1 MEETKQEVTGEG
13 QQAVRAEKMQQ
24 KPEVAPK
31 KKKMNGWLKLLIILI
46 VIVIVLAI
54 AASATGVYAVPGVS
68 SVFGMNKPK
77 DLGIKA
83 SPEALASLEKKI
95 PMEIK
100 SEQKSYGDLS
110 QVFVG
115 TLPYKG
121 KTTDEEITSF
131 LQRFEGN
138 NPIFSGTQVK
148 FIEGGMELS
157 SMVNYQINA
166 PAYAKVMVTR
176 TGTQSIAL
184 DVVEGKLGIFNV
196 PEEYLQ
202 QVEDWAEDQINT
214 KMNEIEGFSMTSL
227 EYHDG
232 ISDFNGSF
240 PKTVYSNAR
249 GWSGLLLE

>member
-1 MEETKQEVTGEG
+1 MEETKQDAVEGESKP
-13 QQAVRAEKMQQ
+13 VHDEKNQQ
-24 KPEVAPK
+24 KPDANLK
-31 KKKMNGWLKLLIILI
+31 KKKINGWFKLLIIVI

-68 SVFGMNKPK
+68 SIFGMNKPK

-100 SEQKSYGDLS
+100 SEQKSYGNLS
-110 QVFVG
+110 EVFVG

-121 KTTDEEITSF
+121 QTTDEEITSF
-131 LQRFEGN
+131 LQRFEGD

-157 SMVNYQINA
+157 SMVNYQVNA

-176 TGTQSIAL
+176 TGTQSISL

-202 QVEDWAEDQINT
+202 QVEDWAEEQINT

-227 EYHDG
+227 EYHEG

-240 PKTVYSNAR
+240 PKTVYSNAK
-249 GWSGLLLE
+249 GWSGLLIE